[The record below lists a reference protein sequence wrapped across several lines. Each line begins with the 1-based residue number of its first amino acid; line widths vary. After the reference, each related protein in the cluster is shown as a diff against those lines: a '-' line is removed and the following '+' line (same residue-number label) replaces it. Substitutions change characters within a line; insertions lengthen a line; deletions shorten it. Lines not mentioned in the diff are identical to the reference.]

1 MKLFNR
7 LVTKFFN
14 DVYNLFSTEIILD
27 NGHWVEPDRRLSS
40 TKWDVRILGSRRKRS
55 CLLLDGAAE
64 EQKEQPR
71 VSLKFGKSN

>member
-1 MKLFNR
+1 VKLFNR

-14 DVYNLFSTEIILD
+14 DVHNLFLTEITLD

-40 TKWDVRILGSRRKRS
+40 TKWNVRILGSRRKRS
-55 CLLLDGAAE
+55 CLLLDGTAE
-64 EQKEQPR
+64 EPKEQPR